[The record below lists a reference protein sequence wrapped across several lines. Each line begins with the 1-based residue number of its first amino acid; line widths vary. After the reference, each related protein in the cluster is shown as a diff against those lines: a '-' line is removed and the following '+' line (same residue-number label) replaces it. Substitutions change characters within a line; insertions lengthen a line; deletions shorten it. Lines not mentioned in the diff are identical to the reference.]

1 MKKLIFLAG
10 CLLIFGTNVYAEG
23 IWSVNGYQLSNVN
36 ILHKSNTV
44 YISGRIQG
52 GKGAQYLKIRIL
64 VSNDN
69 GFRGWAETSLQY
81 YAGKGELFDSQF
93 KYYSKSRLW
102 NIEKIEVVGSSVSN
116 QKQNE
121 IQNTSC
127 TVTSTQELM
136 IILYDYGRSFKHT
149 FTVGPSTPYQLNVRS
164 GNYRAEIIQGNRSN
178 TQTVSFP
185 PNECTWNF
193 K

>member
-10 CLLIFGTNVYAEG
+10 CLLIFVTNVHAEG

-52 GKGAQYLKIRIL
+52 GQSAEYLRIRIL

-93 KYYSKSRLW
+93 KYYPKARLW
-102 NIEKIEVVGSSVSN
+102 NIEKIDVIGSSVSN
-116 QKQNE
+116 QKQND
-121 IQNTSC
+121 IQNTTC
-127 TVTSTQELM
+127 TVTSTQKLM
-136 IILYDYGRSFKHT
+136 ISLYDYGRNFKHT
-149 FTVGPSTPYQLNVRS
+149 FTVGPNNPYQLTVKS
-164 GNYRAEIIQGNRSN
+164 GHYRAEIIQGNTSR
-178 TQTVSFP
+178 TQSVTFP
-185 PNECTWNF
+185 PNACNWSF
-193 K
+193 Q